1 MTSIRFIFI
10 ISIGLLLA
18 ASSLRAETLVVVG
31 VMIDAKGDRVA
42 GAPVRLCATETKI
55 GAPLAE
61 DRTSSRGVFTLYR
74 NNIGGDLGELYVV
87 YAGDDGKA
95 EPVKVTLSPVMDGRR
110 EARTSD
116 LVVLTVPVATAVAKP
131 DALAYLAASTNT
143 ETVLVKA
150 GIKTQAAAD
159 ALIKQ
164 QTETVLARA
173 SLTGTEAT
181 AAAEDELGK
190 RLIDGTLTG
199 AIMSANPRAAAVNVR

>member
-1 MTSIRFIFI
+1 M
-10 ISIGLLLA
+10 
-18 ASSLRAETLVVVG
+18 
-31 VMIDAKGDRVA
+31 
-42 GAPVRLCATETKI
+42 
-55 GAPLAE
+55 
-61 DRTSSRGVFTLYR
+61 YR
-74 NNIGGDLGELYVV
+74 NNIGGDVGELYVV

-181 AAAEDELGK
+181 AAAKDELGK